1 MTRLLIINPG
11 STSTKVG
18 LYENNQA
25 LWVRSVAH
33 GEEIQ
38 QYPDLQSQLPFREQ
52 IVRTIINEEN
62 IDLESLDA
70 IVGRGGLLHPL
81 ESGVYEVNEDM
92 INDLESCRYGWHSS
106 NLGGIL
112 AFQIASPLGLK
123 AYISDPIISDEMHP
137 LARVSGWPEIERKSI
152 FHALNQKAVARR
164 YAHETGIPYQEM
176 NLIVAHLGGG
186 ISVGVHR
193 KGRVID
199 VNNALNGDGPF
210 SVERTGGLPLFSVID
225 LCFSGQYSR
234 DQLKQ
239 MFVGKGGSFAYLGTS
254 DGREIERRIEAGDE
268 KAKHILEAMAYQVA
282 KEIGAAAAVLNG
294 EVDAIL
300 LTGGLAHNPRIVKWI
315 LDRVSFIAAIKV
327 FPGEDEFEALSVA
340 VNRTMNSS
348 NALLKYV
355 RED

>member
-1 MTRLLIINPG
+1 M
-11 STSTKVG
+11 
-18 LYENNQA
+18 
-25 LWVRSVAH
+25 
-33 GEEIQ
+33 
-38 QYPDLQSQLPFREQ
+38 
-52 IVRTIINEEN
+52 
-62 IDLESLDA
+62 
-70 IVGRGGLLHPL
+70 
-81 ESGVYEVNEDM
+81 
-92 INDLESCRYGWHSS
+92 
-106 NLGGIL
+106 
-112 AFQIASPLGLK
+112 
-123 AYISDPIISDEMHP
+123 
-137 LARVSGWPEIERKSI
+137 
-152 FHALNQKAVARR
+152 
-164 YAHETGIPYQEM
+164 
-176 NLIVAHLGGG
+176 
-186 ISVGVHR
+186 GVHR

-225 LCFSGQYSR
+225 LCFSGQYSP

-327 FPGEDEFEALSVA
+327 YPGEDEFEALSEA
-340 VNRTMNSS
+340 VSAAIHGSELILEYT
-348 NALLKYV
+348 KTY
-355 RED
+355 